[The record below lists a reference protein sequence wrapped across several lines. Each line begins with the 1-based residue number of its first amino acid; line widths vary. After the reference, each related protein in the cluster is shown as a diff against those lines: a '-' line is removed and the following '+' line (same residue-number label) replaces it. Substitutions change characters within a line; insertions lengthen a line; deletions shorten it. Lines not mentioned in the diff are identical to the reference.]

1 MGNQGNREHEGA
13 EVMAYSLTDTGVSV
27 TSGRGKNA
35 VALVI
40 SFKEIEAWATRMRK
54 DTKELWR
61 LSYGRAVA
69 GLKKKFI
76 QTVLSGGG
84 LNGVPKFRDFEDFTK
99 TIRAKSGRSAP
110 MGGVLA
116 DKANI
121 VAFKRNGAQVIGWPD
136 HMADAANSFQ
146 EGRGGP
152 KAEKWFTD
160 PGYRRLWHRSGIA
173 DIPRAYVHNP
183 RMVIE
188 PYFVDYVKAHMD
200 EWARSVYFTG
210 LAKLMQGKRDR
221 RFERANLA

>member
-1 MGNQGNREHEGA
+1 MGF
-13 EVMAYSLTDTGVSV
+13 SLTDTGVSV

-54 DTKELWR
+54 DTRELWR

-84 LNGVPKFRDFEDFTK
+84 LNGVPKFKDFEDFTK
-99 TIRAKSGRSAP
+99 TLRAKRGTSAA
-110 MGGVLA
+110 MGGLLA

-136 HMADAANSFQ
+136 HMEDAANSFQ

-152 KAEKWFTD
+152 NAEKWFTD
-160 PGYRRLWHRSGIA
+160 PGYRRMWHQQGIQ
-173 DIPRAYVHNP
+173 DIPRSYAHNP

-188 PYFVDYVKAHMD
+188 PYFVDYLKAHMD
-200 EWARSVYFTG
+200 EWARSAYFTG
-210 LAKLMQGKRDR
+210 LAKLMQGKRDA

>member
-1 MGNQGNREHEGA
+1 MGF
-13 EVMAYSLTDTGVSV
+13 SLTDTGVSV
-27 TSGRGKNA
+27 TSGCGKNA

-84 LNGVPKFRDFEDFTK
+84 LNGVPKFKDFEDFTK
-99 TIRAKSGRSAP
+99 TLRAKRGTSAA
-110 MGGVLA
+110 MGGLLA

-136 HMADAANSFQ
+136 HMENAANSFQ

-152 KAEKWFTD
+152 NAEKWFTD
-160 PGYRRLWHRSGIA
+160 PGYRRMWHQQGIQ
-173 DIPRAYVHNP
+173 DIPRSYAHNP

-188 PYFVDYVKAHMD
+188 PYFVDYLKAHMD
-200 EWARSVYFTG
+200 EWARSAYFTG
-210 LAKLMQGKRDR
+210 LAKLMQGKRDA

>member
-1 MGNQGNREHEGA
+1 MGF
-13 EVMAYSLTDTGVSV
+13 SLTDTGVSV

-99 TIRAKSGRSAP
+99 TLRAKSGRSAA

-121 VAFKRNGAQVIGWPD
+121 VAFKRNGAQVIGWGD
-136 HMADAANSFQ
+136 HLHEAAISFQ

-152 KAEKWFTD
+152 NAEKWFTD
-160 PGYRRLWHRSGIA
+160 PNYRRSWHRQGIQ
-173 DIPRAYVHNP
+173 DIPHAYAHNP
-183 RMVIE
+183 RMVLM
-188 PYFVDYVKAHMD
+188 PYFADYIKAYMD
-200 EWARSVYFTG
+200 EWARSAYYTG
-210 LAKLMQGKRDR
+210 LVKLMRGGKDAA
-221 RFERANLA
+221 FSRANLA

>member
-1 MGNQGNREHEGA
+1 
-13 EVMAYSLTDTGVSV
+13 MAYSLTSAGVSV

-40 SFKEIEAWATRMRK
+40 SFKEIEAWAKRMRK

-76 QTVLSGGG
+76 KTVLSGGG
-84 LNGVPKFRDFEDFTK
+84 LNGVPKFKDFEDFTK
-99 TIRAKSGRSAP
+99 TLRAKSGRSGA

-116 DKANI
+116 DVRSKGVVA
-121 VAFKRNGAQVIGWPD
+121 AFKRNGAQVIGWSD
-136 HMADAANSFQ
+136 HLSNVACAFQ

-152 KAEKWFTD
+152 NAEKWFID
-160 PGYRRLWHRSGIA
+160 QNYRKSWHRQGIH
-173 DIPRAYVHNP
+173 DIPRSYAHNP

-200 EWARSVYFTG
+200 EWARSAYFTG
-210 LAKLMQGKRDR
+210 LAKLMQGKRDA
-221 RFERANLA
+221 RFERANLT

>member
-1 MGNQGNREHEGA
+1 MGDTRNRKREGA
-13 EVMAYSLTDTGVSV
+13 EVMAYSLTDAGVSV

-40 SFKEIEAWATRMRK
+40 SFKEIEAWAKRMRK

-61 LSYGRAVA
+61 LSYGRACA
-69 GLKKKFI
+69 GLKKKFEK
-76 QTVLSGGG
+76 TVLSGGG
-84 LNGVPKFRDFEDFTK
+84 TNGVPRFKDFEDFTK
-99 TIRAKSGRSAP
+99 TLRAQSGRTAR
-110 MGGVLA
+110 MGGILA
-116 DKANI
+116 DKGVA

-136 HMADAANSFQ
+136 HMKDASENFQ

-152 KAEKWFTD
+152 RAEMWFTD
-160 PGYRRLWHRSGIA
+160 PSWRQAWHRKGIR

-188 PYFVDYVKAHMD
+188 PYFVDYVRTYMD
-200 EWARSVYFTG
+200 EWARNAYFTG
-210 LAKLMQGKRDR
+210 LAKLMQGKKDS